1 MTTLITSD
9 DYPAVRAALDVS
21 LSESELPDGVISQR
35 IYAGA
40 ARDEVL
46 QRVPTAESE
55 TDVDTIERL
64 KRAVI
69 YLTAAR
75 LAPAVVRIT
84 SISITS
90 GDRSYS
96 RQTFDPTARA
106 AELRAM
112 AEQELSEVE
121 EPDDATPARPPMFA
135 LVSGQRGR

>member
-1 MTTLITSD
+1 MAALITSA

-21 LSESELPDGVISQR
+21 LSESELPDGVISQG

-40 ARDEVL
+40 ARSEVL
-46 QRVPTAESE
+46 ERVPTAESE

-64 KRAVI
+64 SRAVI

-90 GDRSYS
+90 GDRNYS
-96 RQTFDPTARA
+96 RQTFDPTERA
-106 AELRAM
+106 AQLRAM

-121 EPDDATPARPPMFA
+121 EPDEETPARPPMFA
-135 LVSGQRGR
+135 LASGQRGR